1 MRDFTDLLGRIFISG
16 IFIFESYDSLKYYQT
31 TLEVLTEYGISWNQ
45 KFLLNTSL
53 IFIIFGSLMVLF
65 GYRARF
71 GAFLLMMYWIPMTFI
86 RHSFWND
93 PLPIQRDQ
101 TIQFVKNIAIAGG
114 LLTVLLN
121 GTGRYSIRKLF
132 ATTRV

>member
-16 IFIFESYDSLKYYQT
+16 IFIFEAYDSLKYYQT
-31 TLEVLTEYGISWNQ
+31 TLEVMTEYGISWNQ
-45 KFLLNTSL
+45 KLLLNTSL
-53 IFIIFGSLMVLF
+53 VFIIFGSLMVLF